1 MWEETSSNSIYMFP
15 PTIQGKGVP
24 VLGLRREGVSCGRS
38 LSLSSLCPL
47 NSLPF
52 SLLEDTQS
60 RASQP
65 LPEKLQ
71 PWTKERQVLLLP
83 VLRQGASA
91 LPHIPCTSSLPSW
104 TFPST
109 PTVLYLTHLHPPTE
123 THSAVE
129 ACWPPGAG
137 QKWAE
142 VGNEQ
147 LWGWPSVDGG

>member
-1 MWEETSSNSIYMFP
+1 MKKGARKSSRVWEETSSNSICMFP

-24 VLGLRREGVSCGRS
+24 SHPAPEKSVSCGRS

-60 RASQP
+60 SASQP

-83 VLRQGASA
+83 VLRQGVSA
-91 LPHIPCTSSLPSW
+91 LPLYPLHILSALMDLPFHSDSSLPH
-104 TFPST
+104 TPAPS
-109 PTVLYLTHLHPPTE
+109 H
-123 THSAVE
+123 
-129 ACWPPGAG
+129 
-137 QKWAE
+137 
-142 VGNEQ
+142 
-147 LWGWPSVDGG
+147 